1 MTTVGYG
8 DICPTST
15 TARLVLS
22 VYLPLGV
29 VALADCLSDISMI
42 SV

>member
-1 MTTVGYG
+1 MTTIGYG
-8 DICPTST
+8 DIAPTT
-15 TARLVLS
+15 TTGRLIIS
-22 VYLPLGV
+22 AYLPLGV